1 MTALDLRPHAPLL
14 PPATIERARLHEAL
28 DTLCERPL
36 TLVSAPAGWGK
47 TVLLA
52 SWAAAR
58 GAAWLTLAARH
69 SDADRLL
76 ADIEAALRDAPA
88 ARVLDDVD
96 RRRGDGPPHALVPRQ
111 RPRRG
116 DGPAR
121 PSSSTTSTCCAAA
134 AWRRCASSS
143 PASGVP
149 VVATARFDPDLR
161 LDRLRVAGQ
170 LGELRAAQLAF
181 TEAEG
186 AELFAAMGL
195 ALREHQ
201 VRRLV
206 ARTEGWAAGLRLAGL
221 TLAGEA
227 DPEPFVAGFAGDD
240 RAVADYLTGEVLDGQ
255 PAETRDFLLRTSIA
269 DRLSGELAGE
279 LTGTSDAALALERL
293 ARTGMFLVPLDRRR
307 GWYRYHGLFRDHLRA
322 RLRLEQPG
330 AERELHARAGA
341 WLAANGRGAEGVAH
355 ALLAGDVAGC
365 DELLA
370 EHWIEL
376 LAGGQDAAV
385 VLAAAD
391 RRRDDARL
399 AVAAAAGSLERGDPD
414 AAVARLAPAL
424 DAAGDVGSV
433 AALLDARA
441 RGDVTAARAAF
452 ARVAAPDRPAPTATA
467 HLESPERPAPTAKR
481 TATAHPESPEGP
493 APTAKRATTARLDAS
508 DRTAHAAA
516 LRAVA
521 RLELGATEF
530 AHGLPEAAAEQL
542 EAAAALATES
552 GAEWLLLAA
561 LGRTAALEAAAGR
574 LVRADK
580 AGRDAIATAERRG
593 WQRSAPAA
601 WAYAALGAVHWQ
613 RDELDDAERRCDAA
627 AVAAHAAADGCAL
640 IAVRALRAHLAAARG
655 DVERGRGLLTAV
667 AQDQQCPG
675 PMLGRW
681 IEALGPA
688 FWDARAGGGGPI
700 AEAAAWLQRGD
711 PLAALRRVERLPESD
726 SHPATR
732 LHAQVITAVAQ
743 HSLGRPEE
751 AAQALEQ
758 ALAIASREGYRR
770 PFAGGL
776 PLRRLL
782 ERQLDRPTAYAPLV
796 AELLG
801 ALQERDDAP
810 AGLLEPLSERERAV
824 LRLLPT
830 LLSYPEIGGELFVAA
845 NTVKTHV
852 KSIYR
857 KLDVGSRREA
867 VARARTLRLI

>member
-1 MTALDLRPHAPLL
+1 MRRPRGSPTMSTGGATAARPRSCSTTSNGGA
-14 PPATIERARLHEAL
+14 
-28 DTLCERPL
+28 
-36 TLVSAPAGWGK
+36 
-47 TVLLA
+47 
-52 SWAAAR
+52 AAAR
-58 GAAWLTLAARH
+58 PRCATR
-69 SDADRLL
+69 RLL
-76 ADIEAALRDAPA
+76 
-88 ARVLDDVD
+88 VLDDVHML
-96 RRRGDGPPHALVPRQ
+96 RGGGLAALRELVA
-111 RPRRG
+111 G
-116 DGPAR
+116 E
-121 PSSSTTSTCCAAA
+121 
-134 AWRRCASSS
+134 
-143 PASGVP
+143 GVP

-376 LAGGQDAAV
+376 LAGGQDTAV

-441 RGDVTAARAAF
+441 RGDVAAARAAA
-452 ARVAAPDRPAPTATA
+452 ARSSTPPTGRPTRPRCAPSRGSSSARPSSRTGCPRRPRSSSRPRQRSRRSRARSGCCSRRSAGPPRSRPQPAASCARTKPAATRSQRPSGAAGTAARPRRGPTPRWRRSTGSAT
-467 HLESPERPAPTAKR
+467 S
-481 TATAHPESPEGP
+481 S
-493 APTAKRATTARLDAS
+493 TTPS
-508 DRTAHAAA
+508 AAA
-516 LRAVA
+516 TPPPSPPTQR
-521 RLELGATEF
+521 
-530 AHGLPEAAAEQL
+530 
-542 EAAAALATES
+542 
-552 GAEWLLLAA
+552 
-561 LGRTAALEAAAGR
+561 RTAAR
-574 LVRADK
+574 
-580 AGRDAIATAERRG
+580 
-593 WQRSAPAA
+593 
-601 WAYAALGAVHWQ
+601 
-613 RDELDDAERRCDAA
+613 
-627 AVAAHAAADGCAL
+627 
-640 IAVRALRAHLAAARG
+640 
-655 DVERGRGLLTAV
+655 
-667 AQDQQCPG
+667 
-675 PMLGRW
+675 
-681 IEALGPA
+681 
-688 FWDARAGGGGPI
+688 
-700 AEAAAWLQRGD
+700 
-711 PLAALRRVERLPESD
+711 
-726 SHPATR
+726 
-732 LHAQVITAVAQ
+732 
-743 HSLGRPEE
+743 
-751 AAQALEQ
+751 
-758 ALAIASREGYRR
+758 
-770 PFAGGL
+770 
-776 PLRRLL
+776 
-782 ERQLDRPTAYAPLV
+782 
-796 AELLG
+796 
-801 ALQERDDAP
+801 
-810 AGLLEPLSERERAV
+810 
-824 LRLLPT
+824 
-830 LLSYPEIGGELFVAA
+830 
-845 NTVKTHV
+845 
-852 KSIYR
+852 
-857 KLDVGSRREA
+857 
-867 VARARTLRLI
+867 